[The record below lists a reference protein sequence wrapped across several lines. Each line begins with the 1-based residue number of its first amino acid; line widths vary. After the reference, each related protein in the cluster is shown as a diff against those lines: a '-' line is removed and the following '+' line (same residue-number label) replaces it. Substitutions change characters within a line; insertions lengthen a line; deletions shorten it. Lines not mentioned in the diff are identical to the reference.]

1 MIQSTSALVEE
12 LTIGVIQTTM
22 DADEAWKKSL
32 LPKISTVED
41 NRAWHEIRRSMKA
54 LADHDTQ
61 PKIVL
66 LPELALPRTR
76 LADFERMV
84 CSMNA
89 IAIAGVDYRLDPG
102 NVARNEG
109 LVLVPRNFWMRRPSR
124 YATRVWFGKDAPA
137 PAEGAGLKKYTP
149 PWSFAGDRNVYV
161 FDAGPLGRIGV
172 SICYDFMDVERAL
185 LYRGRVH
192 HLIVL
197 AYNRDVKLFE
207 SLAVSLSRTIYC
219 NVIVCNTGYFGGSLV
234 VSPFFKAHERIGYA
248 VDGGKLFTAQCV
260 RLPVRGLDEAMHGK
274 NPVSPLGEALGAP
287 KYKSTPPRFT
297 AGF

>member
-1 MIQSTSALVEE
+1 MNAGQSALVDQ
-12 LTIGVIQTTM
+12 LTIGIIQTTL
-22 DADEAWKKSL
+22 DSVAAWSKSPI
-32 LPKISTVED
+32 PKISIPED
-41 NRAWHEIRRSMKA
+41 NRAWHEIRRSMRA
-54 LADHDTQ
+54 LADHDEQ

-76 LADFERMV
+76 LEDFERLV
-84 CSMNA
+84 CSMNV
-89 IAIAGVDYRLDPG
+89 IAIVGVDYRLNPG

-109 LVLVPRNFWMRRPSR
+109 LVLVPRNFWMQRPSR
-124 YATRVWFGKDAPA
+124 FATRIWFGKDVPA
-137 PAEGAGLKKYTP
+137 PAEAVGLTKYSP
-149 PWSFAGDRNVYV
+149 PWTFAGDPNVYV

-207 SLAVSLSRTIYC
+207 SLAVSLSRTVYC
-219 NVIVCNTGYFGGSLV
+219 NVIVCNTGHFGGSLV
-234 VSPFFKAHERIGYA
+234 VTPFFQAHERIGYA
-248 VDGGKLFTAQCV
+248 VEGGKLFAAQCV
-260 RLPVRGLDEAMHGK
+260 QLPVPGLDDAMHHG
-274 NPVSPLGEALGAP
+274 L
-287 KYKSTPPRFT
+287 STPAGSSKFKNTPPGFV